1 MNNWKNKIV
10 WIHTLKWGELA
21 SQVEKKWLKMAVITN
36 FLVLLVYGV
45 MLGAGA
51 GNNQVIEESQCSLDR
66 NDEALHC
73 FLR

>member
-1 MNNWKNKIV
+1 
-10 WIHTLKWGELA
+10 
-21 SQVEKKWLKMAVITN
+21 MAVITN

>member
-1 MNNWKNKIV
+1 MKEQNCVNSHFEVRRAGI
-10 WIHTLKWGELA
+10 TSG
-21 SQVEKKWLKMAVITN
+21 KKVIKMAVITN

-51 GNNQVIEESQCSLDR
+51 GSNQVIEESQCSLDR

>member
-1 MNNWKNKIV
+1 MNSHFEVRRAGI
-10 WIHTLKWGELA
+10 TSG
-21 SQVEKKWLKMAVITN
+21 KKVIKMAVITN

-51 GNNQVIEESQCSLDR
+51 GSNQVIEESQCSLDR

>member
-1 MNNWKNKIV
+1 
-10 WIHTLKWGELA
+10 
-21 SQVEKKWLKMAVITN
+21 MAVITN

-51 GNNQVIEESQCSLDR
+51 GSNQVIEESQCSLDR

-73 FLR
+73 FLRYVNIIRFNFVEGFCNE

>member
-1 MNNWKNKIV
+1 
-10 WIHTLKWGELA
+10 
-21 SQVEKKWLKMAVITN
+21 MAVITN

-51 GNNQVIEESQCSLDR
+51 GSNQVIEESQCSLDR

-73 FLR
+73 FLRYVNIIRVNSVFEMSSNYIICSFESICF

>member
-1 MNNWKNKIV
+1 MTRMKAI
-10 WIHTLKWGELA
+10 
-21 SQVEKKWLKMAVITN
+21 ITN
-36 FLVLLVYGV
+36 FLVLLVNGIV
-45 MLGAGA
+45 LGA